1 MKTFSLSAVSHI
13 YIRNTDVSGSF
24 RNKIENDLYS
34 QPMLGVSKD
43 GFIVR
48 SRSVIRDVTKVLK
61 EETVIKREKSI
72 INHNNRLMG
81 ISINRKTTKK
91 SIIKEKKNEYIQII
105 EVEGKQITIIK
116 QGL

>member
-1 MKTFSLSAVSHI
+1 MKTFSLSTVSHI
-13 YIRNTDVSGSF
+13 FIKNTDVVGSF

-34 QPMLGVSKD
+34 QPMLGISKD

-61 EETVIKREKSI
+61 EETVTKREKST
-72 INHNNRLMG
+72 INYNNRLMG
-81 ISINRKTTKK
+81 IPIVRKTTKK
-91 SIIKEKKNEYIQII
+91 SIIKEKKNEHIQII
-105 EVEGKQITIIK
+105 EFEGKQITIIK